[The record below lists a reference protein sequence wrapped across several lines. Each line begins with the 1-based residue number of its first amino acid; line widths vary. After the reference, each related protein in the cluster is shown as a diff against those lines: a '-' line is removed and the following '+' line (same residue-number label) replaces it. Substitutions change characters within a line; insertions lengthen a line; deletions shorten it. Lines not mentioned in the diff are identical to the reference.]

1 MQDLYEQDA
10 KTITEIVDRVRVKHM
25 NGSTLTGDKL
35 SQLHRE
41 LTGRLE
47 DAGYLVTV
55 DVTPLL
61 AGQPPIVNVDGKQD
75 VERWDFDKKAHE
87 IKKRFQRKEKNPEI
101 EGMI

>member
-25 NGSTLTGDKL
+25 DGSTLNGDKL
-35 SQLHRE
+35 HQLHRE

-55 DVTPLL
+55 DVSPLL
-61 AGQPPIVNVDGKQD
+61 AGLPPVVNVDGKQD

-87 IKKRFQRKEKNPEI
+87 IKRRLVRKEKDPEI